1 MGNKTRM
8 RNGWAN
14 PASMAVLCVLVL
26 SACASG
32 PRLVVDKSPELVTFD
47 GLHPLETAFFDRVW
61 VRTPLDLSRFD
72 KLFIEQAESFYR
84 YLPQD
89 HRAIVISDEDRAA
102 FEARLSTS
110 VRASLSDS
118 SQFQLADAPGYDVL
132 TLWGT
137 VVDVNIHTSDGHL
150 RVAEFILVV
159 ELRDSVT
166 RDALVRLV
174 HPFELL
180 LDERDEVGNWAKI
193 DRIAIEIG
201 SLLRQRLDEL
211 FLGLADGIR

>member
-1 MGNKTRM
+1 
-8 RNGWAN
+8 
-14 PASMAVLCVLVL
+14 
-26 SACASG
+26 
-32 PRLVVDKSPELVTFD
+32 VDKSPELVTFD
-47 GLHPLETAFFDRVW
+47 GLHPVETAFFDRVW

-72 KLFIEQAESFYR
+72 KLLIEQAESFYR
-84 YLPQD
+84 YVPQD
-89 HRAIVISDEDRAA
+89 DPGAAAQIVISDEDRAA
-102 FEARLSTS
+102 FESRLSTS

-137 VVDVNIHTSDGHL
+137 VVDVNIRTSDGQL
-150 RVAEFILVV
+150 RVAEFILVI

>member
-1 MGNKTRM
+1 MKTIL
-8 RNGWAN
+8 
-14 PASMAVLCVLVL
+14 VLYVLVL

-47 GLHPLETAFFDRVW
+47 GLHPVETAFFDRVW

-72 KLFIEQAESFYR
+72 KLLIEQAESFYR
-84 YLPQD
+84 YVPQD
-89 HRAIVISDEDRAA
+89 DPGAAAQIVISDEDRAA
-102 FEARLSTS
+102 FESRLSTS

-137 VVDVNIHTSDGHL
+137 VVDVNIRTSDGQL
-150 RVAEFILVV
+150 RVAEFILVI